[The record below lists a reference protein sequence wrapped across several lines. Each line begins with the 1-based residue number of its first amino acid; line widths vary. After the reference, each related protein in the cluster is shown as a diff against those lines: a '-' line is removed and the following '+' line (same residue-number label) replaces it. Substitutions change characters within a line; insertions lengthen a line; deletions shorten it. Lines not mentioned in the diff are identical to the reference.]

1 MKILFY
7 ICTIKIK
14 TRTIHLINMES
25 NETLL
30 DVKKIVMRAKEA
42 MGFRNDLE
50 LADYL
55 GIARSTLS
63 NWIARNSMDCRLV
76 LEKMEG
82 VNFNWLFTGKGTPS
96 IHEPA
101 GNGAEVEI
109 LHHPRTPDKLDDREV
124 PLYDIMAAANLQ
136 TLLENRQQYVMDRI
150 IIPGLP
156 QCDGAVFV
164 SGDSMYPLLK
174 SGDIIG
180 FKMLSNMDY
189 IIYGEMYLVSFRID
203 DCDYLVVK
211 YVNRSEKE
219 DCIRLVSYNPHH
231 DPMDL
236 RKESIQGMAIVKFSI
251 RKHMMG

>member
-1 MKILFY
+1 MFIALAPKAPA
-7 ICTIKIK
+7 KA
-14 TRTIHLINMES
+14 E
-25 NETLL
+25 
-30 DVKKIVMRAKEA
+30 RAA
-42 MGFRNDLE
+42 MITFNTMSH
-50 LADYL
+50 ADFFF
-55 GIARSTLS
+55 GLS
-63 NWIARNSMDCRLV
+63 
-76 LEKMEG
+76 
-82 VNFNWLFTGKGTPS
+82 FS
-96 IHEPA
+96 I
-101 GNGAEVEI
+101 EVEI
-109 LHHPRTPDKLDDREV
+109 LHHPKTPDRLDEREV

-236 RKESIQGMAIVKFSI
+236 HKANIQNMAIVKFSI